1 MPQKAA
7 LCPNQGERRRGR
19 RGGDVWK
26 RRESR
31 GERKETEIKIHRD
44 KKELSK

>member
-7 LCPNQGERRRGR
+7 LCPNQGERGGR
-19 RGGDVWK
+19 TRDVWK

-31 GERKETEIKIHRD
+31 GERKEKEIKINRD
-44 KKELSK
+44 KKEQSK